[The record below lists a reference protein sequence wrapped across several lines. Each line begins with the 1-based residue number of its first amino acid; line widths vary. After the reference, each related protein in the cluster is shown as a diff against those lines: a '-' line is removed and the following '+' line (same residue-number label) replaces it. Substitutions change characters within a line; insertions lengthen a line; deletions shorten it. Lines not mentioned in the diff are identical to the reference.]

1 MNSIL
6 GILLKIGIH
15 TRIFRLA
22 CGSKCDEHATNTAN
36 ENFAGK
42 VKKTLCMVAL
52 SQKQAAT

>member
-6 GILLKIGIH
+6 GILLKISIH
-15 TRIFRLA
+15 TQIFPLA
-22 CGSKCDEHATNTAN
+22 CGSKCDEHTTNTAN

-42 VKKTLCMVAL
+42 MKKTLCMVEL